1 MSKQQPYPDYADLQA
16 NIRAN
21 IEQARAQR
29 AAYLGALI
37 SGAARA
43 FARRLAS
50 YAALLREGYRSEREP
65 ARAPAHKTLRKWA
78 GIH

>member
-1 MSKQQPYPDYADLQA
+1 MSKQHPYPDYADLRA

-29 AAYLGALI
+29 AAYLGELI

-50 YAALLREGYRSEREP
+50 YTAALRHREP
-65 ARAPAHKTLRKWA
+65 ADAPAHKTLRKWA